1 MESCFFLRL
10 LFPTFDE
17 EELNEQVFALTYL
30 MKGGI
35 SYESTLEMSR
45 RERIW
50 FLQRITKQKRDEAQ
64 QIQRAKGNT

>member
-1 MESCFFLRL
+1 MEPCFYLQL
-10 LFPTFDE
+10 LFPTFTE
-17 EELNEQVFALTYL
+17 EELNEQIFALTYL

-50 FLQRITKQKRDEAQ
+50 FLRRITEQKRDEAQ